1 MNNAKPL
8 ADTDKKKTQ
17 ARSGGVLLLTWAS
30 ENPSHEPSIL
40 PALLKLKVAIV
51 VITALQRNKR
61 RNTSFIELDGDESKC
76 CVKVDTYEI

>member
-1 MNNAKPL
+1 M
-8 ADTDKKKTQ
+8 
-17 ARSGGVLLLTWAS
+17 LLLTWAS

-76 CVKVDTYEI
+76 CVKVDTFEILIYPLGEMGHMPMWELAICC

>member
-17 ARSGGVLLLTWAS
+17 ARSEVLLLTWVS

-51 VITALQRNKR
+51 AMPL
-61 RNTSFIELDGDESKC
+61 
-76 CVKVDTYEI
+76 